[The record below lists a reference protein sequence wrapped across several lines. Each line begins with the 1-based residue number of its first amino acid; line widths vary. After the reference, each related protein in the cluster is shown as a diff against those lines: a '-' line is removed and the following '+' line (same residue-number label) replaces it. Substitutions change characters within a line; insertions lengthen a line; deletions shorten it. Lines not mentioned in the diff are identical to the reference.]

1 MGLYLVYKIWNEYE
15 FVFSILALS
24 LDSHTTLNKILIES
38 LFLWI
43 IFFINYILVFTITS
57 GKCKLLTLVEFGNY
71 IKWDSIYTVVFFL
84 FYILGDHLITIDTA
98 ELLRSKKTLVLFHDG
113 NSAEIAWKEQL
124 ILKLMV
130 YVKLMI
136 YTTLLK
142 VKHANLFEN
151 EF

>member
-24 LDSHTTLNKILIES
+24 LDSHTTLNQILIES
-38 LFLWI
+38 LFLWR

-71 IKWDSIYTVVFFL
+71 IKWDSIYNVVFFL
-84 FYILGDHLITIDTA
+84 FYILGDHLIAIETA
-98 ELLRSKKTLVLFHDG
+98 ELLQSKKHVLFHDG

-136 YTTLLK
+136 YTLLK
-142 VKHANLFEN
+142 VKRANLLEN